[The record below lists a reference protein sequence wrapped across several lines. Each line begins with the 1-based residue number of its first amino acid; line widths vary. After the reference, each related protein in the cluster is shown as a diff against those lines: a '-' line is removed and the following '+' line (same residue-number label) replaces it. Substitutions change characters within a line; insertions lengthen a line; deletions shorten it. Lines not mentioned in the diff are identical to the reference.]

1 MILSN
6 KLLEI
11 IVCPKCKSGLDYRQ
25 TENRLVCNNCRL
37 IYRIEEDIPILL
49 IDEAESF

>member
-1 MILSN
+1 MVLSD

-11 IVCPKCKSGLDYRQ
+11 IVCPKCKNGLDYRQ
-25 TENRLVCNNCRL
+25 SEEKLVCDNCRL

-49 IDEAESF
+49 IEEAESF